1 MDAYDRLGRLLAARH
16 RTGEV
21 IALWQK
27 ALRIQ
32 PDVPKLLNNLAWL
45 FATCPDVR
53 FRNGAEAIRM
63 ASRAVELTQ
72 RSNGQAMDTLAAAY
86 AEAGRFAKAVET
98 AQAALTLAESAGQ
111 KEAAAQVHRRL
122 QLYQSGQPYRE

>member
-1 MDAYDRLGRLLAARH
+1 MDAYDRLGRLLIAQH
-16 RTGEV
+16 RTSEV
-21 IALWQK
+21 IELWQK

-45 FATCPDVR
+45 FATYPDAR
-53 FRNGAEAIRM
+53 FRNGSEAIRL
-63 ASRAVELTQ
+63 ASRAVELSQ
-72 RSNGQAMDTLAAAY
+72 RSDGQAMDTLAAAY
-86 AEAGRFAKAVET
+86 AEGGRFAEAVET

-111 KEAAAQVHRRL
+111 KEAAAQVRRRV